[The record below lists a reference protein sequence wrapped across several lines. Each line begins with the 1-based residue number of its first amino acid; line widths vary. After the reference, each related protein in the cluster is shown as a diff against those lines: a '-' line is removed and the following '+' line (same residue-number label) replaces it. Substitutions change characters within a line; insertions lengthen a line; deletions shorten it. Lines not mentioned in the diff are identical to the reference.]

1 MNNTSTAF
9 ININLNLTNTLL
21 KSKVVFVKMHCAQ

>member
-9 ININLNLTNTLL
+9 HN
-21 KSKVVFVKMHCAQ
+21 QW

>member
-9 ININLNLTNTLL
+9 IILLISAFTNALL
-21 KSKVVFVKMHCAQ
+21 KSQVVFVNIS

>member
-9 ININLNLTNTLL
+9 INLSLCLFTNALL
-21 KSKVVFVKMHCAQ
+21 KSQVVFDNIS

>member
-9 ININLNLTNTLL
+9 ISLN
-21 KSKVVFVKMHCAQ
+21 